1 MNVMTLLLSTHRLSD
16 RAFRGG
22 EVFGT
27 SPWLV
32 IAASAL
38 FFILGAYILWTGV
51 GRYRNTGEEDQQ
63 ALIELTMGAL
73 LAVSGVVLAG
83 LALVALSG

>member
-1 MNVMTLLLSTHRLSD
+1 MNVTPLLLSTHRLSD

-32 IAASAL
+32 VAASAL
-38 FFILGAYILWTGV
+38 FLILGAYILWTGV
-51 GRYRNTGEEDQQ
+51 GRYRNTSDKDQQ

-73 LAVSGVVLAG
+73 LAVSGVVLA
-83 LALVALSG
+83 APAFVALIR